1 VSRQRIHSAALAIV
15 CAALACAM
23 PAWAQWTVSSSDGA
37 SQIKL
42 GFLTQMQV
50 EGLKS
55 PGSQDWAQNVFVR
68 RARLMLGGRID
79 SRTSF
84 FIDTETA
91 NLGKGQAAG
100 AKVANTVVLQ
110 DVVLTRTLRRGMNID
125 AGMMYTPSSHHSM
138 QAVGSLLAM
147 DYSPYSFLQ
156 SDVTDSKGGRDYGL
170 QSRSYFAGQHAELR
184 LGAFQ
189 GDRGRN
195 ATLPLRTAVR
205 VVYYP
210 FEADTG
216 FFYTGTAFGKRK
228 LLAIGAS
235 HDAQKS
241 YATWAGDV
249 SLDWP
254 VRSDCVTLQADYM
267 RYDGREMFPA
277 LPRQDALLVE
287 VGYTLHRAHL
297 TPYVQYSD
305 RDYEDPLRSDE
316 SRWQGGLAYWFNGH
330 RESFKIHFTKLV
342 RDAASDGLQCAA
354 EWQVL
359 AF

>member
-1 VSRQRIHSAALAIV
+1 MSRQRIHSAALAIV
-15 CAALACAM
+15 CAAMACAM
-23 PAWAQWTVSSSDGA
+23 PASAQWTITTNDGA
-37 SQIKL
+37 SQLKV
-42 GFLTQMQV
+42 GFLAQMQV
-50 EGLKS
+50 EGLQS
-55 PGSQDWAQNVFVR
+55 PGSEDWAQNVFVR
-68 RARLMLGGRID
+68 RARLMLGGRVD
-79 SRTSF
+79 AHTSF

-91 NLGKGQAAG
+91 NLGKGQPSG
-100 AKVANTVVLQ
+100 PKVANTVVLQ
-110 DVVLTRTLRRGMNID
+110 DVVITRTLRRGVNVD
-125 AGMMYTPSSHHSM
+125 AGMMYPPSSHHSL
-138 QAVGSLLAM
+138 QAVGSLVAM

-156 SDVTDSKGGRDYGL
+156 SDVTDSKGGRDYGV
-170 QSRSYFAGQHAELR
+170 QGRGYFAGQHAELR
-184 LGAFQ
+184 VGVFQ

-195 ATLPLRTAVR
+195 ATLPMRTALR
-205 VVYYP
+205 LVYYP

-241 YATWAGDV
+241 YVTWAGDV

-254 VRSDCVTLQADYM
+254 VKADCVTLQADYM

-277 LPRQDALLVE
+277 LARQDALLVE
-287 VGYTLHRAHL
+287 VGYTLQQAHL

-305 RDYEDPLRSDE
+305 RDYEDPLRADE
-316 SRWQGGLAYWFNGH
+316 SRWQGGFAYWFNGH
-330 RESFKIHFTKLV
+330 RENLKVNVTKLV
-342 RDAASDGLQCAA
+342 RDATADGLQYAA